1 MKRILIMSLI
11 LSLRTGISLSQTIL
25 QPGDIAIVGY
35 NFKNPD
41 EFTFI
46 TFVDL
51 EPGTI
56 IYITDCGWT
65 SNNDFRPGEG
75 IVTYTVPTGGKVKG
89 SAITFGIDPGFTTTG
104 VSGFFG
110 LSTAGDQ
117 LIVYQGNFG
126 APQFIYALNCNG
138 NAGWQSDAPDNN
150 TSALPPGLIN
160 GYSAVALIE
169 KEDGVYNCSSVVM
182 DKDQM
187 LPLISNFNNW
197 LGDDINRFLLP
208 PSCFTDP
215 LSADINRIRAKI
227 TDGILEL
234 QISLQPGATRTY
246 ILELSGDYMKY
257 DSISTIQIGENI
269 NNFSYKISLT
279 QDFSVL
285 KLRKMN
291 SAEFYGPVIIDH
303 QTNQRGISIYPNPYT
318 SGNIRIFIPDNNAD
332 CTMQVVNHLGQRVLN
347 IPGSNQDIEA
357 ELQSF
362 ATQTIKGS
370 YYVILQTPLK
380 IYRQKLIIE

>member
-1 MKRILIMSLI
+1 MSLI
-11 LSLRTGISLSQTIL
+11 LSLRTGMSLSQTIL

-65 SNNDFRPGEG
+65 SSNDFRPGEG
-75 IVTYTVPTGGKVKG
+75 IVTYTVPPEGKDHG
-89 SAITFGIDPGFTTTG
+89 SAITFGLDPGFTTTG

-117 LIVYQGNFG
+117 LIVYQGSFIN
-126 APQFIYALNCNG
+126 PQFIYALNCNSD
-138 NAGWQSDAPDNN
+138 AEWQSDASDNN

-169 KEDGVYNCSSVVM
+169 KEDGVYNCSSVRA

-187 LPLISNFNNW
+187 LPLISNFSNW
-197 LGDDINRFLLP
+197 LGDDDNRFLLP

-215 LSADINRIRAKI
+215 LRTDINSIAATI
-227 TDGILEL
+227 TNGILKL
-234 QISLQPGATRTY
+234 QISLQPGVARAY
-246 ILELSGDYMKY
+246 ILELSRDYMKY
-257 DSISTIQIGENI
+257 DSISIIQIGENI
-269 NNFSYKISLT
+269 NNFSYKILLT
-279 QDFSVL
+279 QDYSL
-285 KLRKMN
+285 IRLREMN
-291 SAEFYGPVIIDH
+291 SVEFYGPVSIDH
-303 QTNQRGISIYPNPYT
+303 QTNQCDISIYPNPYT
-318 SGNIRIFIPDNNAD
+318 SGDVRIFIPENNAD
-332 CTMQVVNHLGQRVLN
+332 CTMQVVNHLGQTVLMSH
-347 IPGSNQDIEA
+347 GSKQDMEA
-357 ELQSF
+357 GLQIF
-362 ATQTIKGS
+362 ATEAIKDS

>member
-11 LSLRTGISLSQTIL
+11 LSLSTGISLSQTIL

-65 SNNDFRPGEG
+65 SSNGFRAGEG
-75 IVTYTVPTGGKVKG
+75 IVTYTVPPEGKVHG
-89 SAITFGIDPGFTTTG
+89 SAITFGLDPGFTTTG

-117 LIVYQGNFG
+117 LIVYQGSFS

-138 NAGWQSDAPDNN
+138 NAEWQSDAPDNN

-160 GYSAVALIE
+160 GYSSVALIE
-169 KEDGVYNCSSVVM
+169 KEDGVYNCSSVLM

-187 LPLISNFNNW
+187 LPLISNFSNW
-197 LGDDINRFLLP
+197 LGDDDNRFLLP

-215 LSADINRIRAKI
+215 LSTDILDISSTI
-227 TDGILEL
+227 TDGQLEL
-234 QISLQPGATRTY
+234 RISLEPGESREY
-246 ILELSGDYMKY
+246 ILELSGDYINY
-257 DSISTIQIGENI
+257 DSISIIHIVGGI
-269 NNFSYKISLT
+269 INFSCKISLK
-279 QDFSVL
+279 QDFSA
-285 KLRKMN
+285 LRLREIN
-291 SAEFYGPVIIDH
+291 SGKIYGPINIDH
-303 QTNQRGISIYPNPYT
+303 QTNQSGISIYPNPYT
-318 SGNIRIFIPDNNAD
+318 SGDIRIFIPDNHTD
-332 CTMQVVNHLGQRVLN
+332 CTMQLVNHLGQRVLN
-347 IPGSNQDIEA
+347 IRGSKQDIEA
-357 ELQSF
+357 GLQGF
-362 ATQTIKGS
+362 AAQAIKGG
-370 YYVILQTPLK
+370 YCVILQTSLK
-380 IYRQKLIIE
+380 IYHQKLIIE

>member
-11 LSLRTGISLSQTIL
+11 LSLRTGLSYSQTIL

-51 EPGTI
+51 EPGTL

-65 SNNDFRPGEG
+65 SSNDFRVGEG
-75 IVTYTVPTGGKVKG
+75 IVTYTVPPEGKVRS
-89 SAITFGIDPGFTTTG
+89 SAITFGLDPGFTTTG

-117 LIVYQGNFG
+117 LIVYQGSFS

-138 NAGWQSDAPDNN
+138 NAQWQSGAPDNN

-160 GYSAVALIE
+160 GYSAIALIE
-169 KEDGVYNCSSVVM
+169 KENGVYNCSSDVM
-182 DKDQM
+182 DKDQL
-187 LPLISNFNNW
+187 LPLISDFNNW
-197 LGDDINRFLLP
+197 LGDNDNRFLLP

-215 LSADINRIRAKI
+215 LGTDINSIAAKI
-227 TDGILEL
+227 TSGILEIR
-234 QISLQPGATRTY
+234 ISLQPGERREY
-246 ILELSGDYMKY
+246 ILELSSDYMKY
-257 DSISTIQIGENI
+257 DSISIIKIGENT
-269 NNFSYKISLT
+269 NNFSYKIAIR

-285 KLRKMN
+285 RLRNIN
-291 SAEFYGPVIIDH
+291 SAEFYGPVSIDH
-303 QTNQRGISIYPNPYT
+303 QTNQSGISIYPNPYT
-318 SGNIRIFIPDNNAD
+318 SGDIRIFNLDDHSD
-332 CTMQVVNHLGQRVLN
+332 CSLYIIDHLGQKVL
-347 IPGSNQDIEA
+347 ISHGSKQDMEA
-357 ELQSF
+357 GLRSF
-362 ATQTIKGS
+362 ASQAIKGS

-380 IYRQKLIIE
+380 IYCQKLIIE